1 MKVNNTALTRCF
13 SLLIACLTVLPAFGQ
28 QEETPLTRLFDTG
41 VASAAPLPNEAVSK
55 RAGWQLVPE
64 DNVTHL
70 FTGDAVFLNDKL
82 AVVLRKQGRGA
93 EVYSKT
99 ASGFQHRATIGHT
112 ESADSRLSTLD
123 SRLKNQD
130 SALST
135 QHSTRLSSPKSGLDA
150 FDTLK
155 IIENNSGAVMVEAT
169 FKGAPVRLI
178 TSAATAGPAML
189 RFRLTTG
196 ETILEIRPAERA
208 VSVSVQSMTRY
219 VVVPDFFGDDLVFG
233 AESFRGRGLPAENF
247 CLQLLDGGD
256 AIAMAVWQSSEQNVW
271 IDAASAEKEGTLS
284 STRIDCFKDKSIWLA
299 FLECPGIWRAANVSD
314 KSEGPFPAKWRRSF
328 VRENGVADSWDSD
341 SAPSPEQ
348 IAGKHTG
355 PLVVYP
361 IDRSS
366 STPLTAV
373 CPTDVMRNTLGVG
386 PCQYILAVEGL
397 AAEGDPTPNN
407 VMSWVEKQF
416 EQKKESKA
424 ADDIKERLEQ
434 MTRHVADAR
443 KRIARYGEFAGQAR
457 SLLAGKRGAESFA
470 AIVVDLNRS
479 VEAGMAS
486 AASPERAKQLAAE
499 VTALIGKE
507 NAAAECRRLGEQ
519 LRAIGATQDKA
530 LAKCRMAVR
539 RLKQEGRTMAIVQP
553 QDVGLAQDVQRL
565 AEQMLQT
572 KTTTST
578 ETGGLK

>member
-1 MKVNNTALTRCF
+1 MSHTAALTRCLA
-13 SLLIACLTVLPAFGQ
+13 LLIACLTVLPAFGQ

-41 VASAAPLPNEAVSK
+41 VASAEPLANDAVAK

-64 DNVTHL
+64 DNVTHP
-70 FTGDAVFLNDKL
+70 FTGDAVLLNDKL

-123 SRLKNQD
+123 SGLKAKD

-135 QHSTRLSSPKSGLDA
+135 QHSGPDA
-150 FDTLK
+150 FNNLK
-155 IIENNSGAVMVEAT
+155 IVENNSGAVMVEAT
-169 FKGAPVRLI
+169 FKGAPVRPI
-178 TSAATAGPAML
+178 TSAATTGPAML

-196 ETILEIRPAERA
+196 EAILEIRPAERA
-208 VSVSVQSMTRY
+208 VSVSVQSVTRY

-233 AESFRGRGLPAENF
+233 AESFRGLGLPAENF
-247 CLQLLDGGD
+247 CLHLLDGGD
-256 AIAMAVWQSSEQNVW
+256 AIVMAVWQSSKQDVW

-284 STRIDCFKDKSIWLA
+284 STRIGCLSGKSIWLA
-299 FLECPGIWRAANVSD
+299 FLECPGIWRAGDVSD

-366 STPLTAV
+366 STPLTTV

-397 AAEGDPTPNN
+397 AAEGDPTPNS
-407 VMSWVEKQF
+407 VMNWVEKQF

-424 ADDIKERLEQ
+424 ADDIKERLDQ

-443 KRIARYGEFAGQAR
+443 MRIARYGEFAGQAR
-457 SLLAGKRGAESFA
+457 SLLAGKRGAEPFA
-470 AIVVDLNRS
+470 SIVVDLNRS
-479 VEAGMAS
+479 VEAGMAPT
-486 AASPERAKQLAAE
+486 ASPERARQLATE

-553 QDVGLAQDVQRL
+553 QDAGLAQDVQFM